1 MSTTIR
7 IDEETYR
14 LATISKHQQNALSQI
29 FTKLAE
35 LKRDFSF
42 IFEYNM
48 DMLTITTYA
57 IIPSKKLEID
67 LPFLKR
73 KNRLFRDENVL
84 IPEKFLF
91 SGENMIYI
99 LRDLLTPY
107 TESIKFKQLVANIKL
122 FEYETETIG

>member
-1 MSTTIR
+1 
-7 IDEETYR
+7 
-14 LATISKHQQNALSQI
+14 
-29 FTKLAE
+29 
-35 LKRDFSF
+35 
-42 IFEYNM
+42 M